1 MGSEISRHTKYLG
14 IDNKVK
20 HPDSSYLFQWLKFFF
35 LCVKRLTSFERHE
48 NTRLVLPTLTLRI
61 VVKLLA
67 KQKRSE

>member
-35 LCVKRLTSFERHE
+35 SLCKTTDV
-48 NTRLVLPTLTLRI
+48 I
-61 VVKLLA
+61 
-67 KQKRSE
+67 